1 MKRKYM
7 YALVALAIASLGAL
21 LVWNYVNKP
30 SKDFVNEKIDFS
42 YSCKDLLEKTSS
54 DTAAASELLNHLVGV
69 DGEVLNITQGDN
81 ALTIELGSPSSNSS
95 VICQIDNR
103 HLDDFKQT
111 KVGDRI
117 SIKGKITACSA
128 DDELG
133 LGSTIQ
139 MNFCSINK

>member
-1 MKRKYM
+1 MKRKFM
-7 YALVALAIASLGAL
+7 YALVALAIAGLGAL
-21 LVWNYVNKP
+21 LLRNYVNKP
-30 SKDFVNEKIDFS
+30 NKDFVNEKIDFS

-54 DTAAASELLNHLVGV
+54 DTAAATQLLNHLVGV
-69 DGEVLNITQGDN
+69 DGEVLHITQDDN
-81 ALTIELGSPSSNSS
+81 ALTIELGSSSSNSS
-95 VICQIDNR
+95 VICRIDDR

-117 SIKGKITACSA
+117 SIKGEITACSA
-128 DDELG
+128 EDELG

>member
-1 MKRKYM
+1 MTRKLM
-7 YALVALAIASLGAL
+7 YALVVIAIVGVGAI
-21 LVWNYVNKP
+21 LVWKYVNKP

-54 DTAAASELLNHLVGV
+54 DTAAASQLLNHLVGV
-69 DGEVLNITQGDN
+69 DGEVINIIKEPN
-81 ALTIELGSPSSNSS
+81 ALTIELGSSSSNAS

-111 KVGDRI
+111 KVGDEL

-133 LGSTIQ
+133 IGSSIQ

>member
-1 MKRKYM
+1 MKRKFM
-7 YALVALAIASLGAL
+7 YALVALAIAGLGAL

-54 DTAAASELLNHLVGV
+54 DTAAASQLLNHLVGV

-81 ALTIELGSPSSNSS
+81 ALTIELGSSSSNSS